1 MTVFARDLLTA
12 GGCKPCSPGKPVSS
26 NMWHIVCMCNI
37 VLAMLYMQECSRID
51 NVYSIFWGVKKLF
64 EMFSMQN
71 QLCCLS
77 QRDKINAL

>member
-37 VLAMLYMQECSRID
+37 VLTMLSRID

-64 EMFSMQN
+64 EMFSMHH
-71 QLCCLS
+71 LLRCLS
-77 QRDKINAL
+77 QHDKINAL